1 MRIGGSRV
9 DQQIDNRWIVPYNKL
24 LLRSMN
30 CHCNVEL
37 CMSIKSI
44 KYVLKYVHKECDQA
58 MFALRSSQVD
68 EISDYQNARYVSS
81 NEAAWRILEFPIHER
96 DPPVQQLA
104 VHLENGQRVYFT
116 EDTALERASGD
127 PPKTTLT
134 EFFALCRV
142 DSFARTLL
150 YADVPKYYTW
160 NNKSWSRRKQGT
172 DVAGFPGVKEAHV
185 LGRVYTINPR
195 QEECFYLRLLLHHI
209 RGPQS
214 FAELKTVE
222 GDLCSSYRE
231 ACFRLGLLEDD
242 NQYHLAMQEASVSNS
257 ASSLRSLFAVI
268 LTWCEP
274 SNPLDIYERHKE
286 NMAEDFLHQQ
296 RTRLN
301 DNDLG
306 FNDDIFNLA
315 LNDVQDKVLSM
326 GGRELSEY
334 GLPQPQA
341 VDNDR
346 FARVYHR
353 EIDYNQGEQ
362 QAYVEHNLPML
373 TADQR
378 EVYDCFFSMINGNEG
393 GMLFLDAPGG
403 TGKTFLI
410 NLILAKLR
418 SEGNIALATASS
430 GIAAT
435 LLTGG
440 RTLHSTFKIPLDLYA
455 MDIPICSI
463 KKGTALSRVIQEG
476 KATVVDEAPM
486 TNKLAFEALDR
497 TLRDLTGKDQPMG
510 GMCMLLCGDFRQI
523 LPVIQGGTRGNIVD
537 SCLKKSF
544 LWEHVAVKH
553 LNTNMRVHL
562 HGDEAA
568 GEFAGQLLAIGDGK
582 YPIDTSPDVI
592 QLPESIGTFVCNI
605 EELVSNVYPD
615 LLSNFRNMTWL
626 SERCI
631 LAPLNE
637 STRAINTA
645 LVAQL
650 PGECVEYRSLD
661 SVLDESQ
668 AVHFPIEFLNSLE
681 ISGFPSH
688 LLSLKVSAP
697 IIILRSLD
705 PPKVTNGTRCVIT
718 KLSANTIEAK
728 ISHGRYAGHD
738 IIIPRIPLIP
748 SNSTLPFEFRRL
760 QFPVALCFAMT
771 INKSQGQTF
780 KAVGVDLTNESFTHG
795 MLYVALSRVGSLHTV
810 LHF

>member
-1 MRIGGSRV
+1 
-9 DQQIDNRWIVPYNKL
+9 
-24 LLRSMN
+24 
-30 CHCNVEL
+30 
-37 CMSIKSI
+37 
-44 KYVLKYVHKECDQA
+44 
-58 MFALRSSQVD
+58 MFPLRSSQVD
-68 EISDYQNARYVSS
+68 EILDYQNARYVSS

-127 PPKTTLT
+127 PLKTTLT

-142 DSFARTLL
+142 DSFAKTLL
-150 YADVPKYYTW
+150 YAEVPKYYTW

-195 QEECFYLRLLLHHI
+195 QGECFYLRLLLHHI

-286 NMAEDFLHQQ
+286 HMAEDFLHQQ

-301 DNDLG
+301 NNDLG

-315 LNDVQDKVLSM
+315 LNDIQDKVLSM

-378 EVYDCFFSMINGNEG
+378 EVYDCFFSMIDGNEG

-544 LWEHVAVKH
+544 LWEHVVVKH

-562 HGDEAA
+562 HGDEVA

-605 EELVSNVYPD
+605 EELVSKVYPD

-631 LAPLNE
+631 LAQKAP
-637 STRAINTA
+637 A
-645 LVAQL
+645 LL
-650 PGECVEYRSLD
+650 
-661 SVLDESQ
+661 
-668 AVHFPIEFLNSLE
+668 
-681 ISGFPSH
+681 
-688 LLSLKVSAP
+688 
-697 IIILRSLD
+697 
-705 PPKVTNGTRCVIT
+705 
-718 KLSANTIEAK
+718 
-728 ISHGRYAGHD
+728 
-738 IIIPRIPLIP
+738 
-748 SNSTLPFEFRRL
+748 TLPW
-760 QFPVALCFAMT
+760 
-771 INKSQGQTF
+771 
-780 KAVGVDLTNESFTHG
+780 
-795 MLYVALSRVGSLHTV
+795 
-810 LHF
+810 